1 MMNSYCVVRGCQS
14 RYFPNSRISRHRI
27 PKDVSTRSKWLKAIG
42 FGESKVN
49 DASRVCS
56 KHFLTTD
63 FLSTPFDQKISNSQ
77 GNTPKLMKFRL
88 KQNAVPSIFPKKNV
102 CGVHTFPTQRILSI
116 DDVILCL
123 NETHLPSGVMSYFD
137 FEKEQWLFMGMDYVN
152 GGSPHVMFSVVLD
165 QELKINA
172 WKRDIPVSKAIFSR
186 FLCEGKL
193 RSIKELYNIIQRI
206 KCLSEKCWVKI

>member
-1 MMNSYCVVRGCQS
+1 MHFEKISGLLVIFPRYPDFASKRHRCFFTFKPSKLLCCVRGCQS

-49 DASRVCS
+49 DASR
-56 KHFLTTD
+56 
-63 FLSTPFDQKISNSQ
+63 ISNSQ

-152 GGSPHVMFSVVLD
+152 GGSPHVMFSVVSGSRI
-165 QELKINA
+165 ENKCMETRYSGLKS
-172 WKRDIPVSKAIFSR
+172 DF
-186 FLCEGKL
+186 
-193 RSIKELYNIIQRI
+193 
-206 KCLSEKCWVKI
+206 